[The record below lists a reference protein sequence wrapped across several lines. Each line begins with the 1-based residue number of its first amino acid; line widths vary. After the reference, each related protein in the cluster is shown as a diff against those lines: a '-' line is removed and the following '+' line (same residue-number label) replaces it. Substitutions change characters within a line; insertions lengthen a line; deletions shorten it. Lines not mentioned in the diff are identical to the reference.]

1 MDCYVD
7 LIKVTWLPTEKCR
20 NADYKSAGAIW
31 DVPALWD
38 VQEIL
43 GCAGY
48 FSALWDVQEILGCA
62 GYFSAL
68 WDVQEIFLHFGMC
81 RKFSCTLGCAGNF
94 PALWNVQEIGCTIY
108 FGVAKHFK

>member
-38 VQEIL
+38 VQEIFL
-43 GCAGY
+43 PFGMCRK
-48 FSALWDVQEILGCA
+48 FWDVQ
-62 GYFSAL
+62 
-68 WDVQEIFLHFGMC
+68 DIFLHFGMC

-94 PALWNVQEIGCTIY
+94 PALWKLDVQFTLELPNILNN
-108 FGVAKHFK
+108 FSNL